1 MPVPFSAKLAV
12 APLVMTGVL
21 SFRSLTLT
29 VTVWVLVLPA
39 ASTRFIDTA

>member
-29 VTVWVLVLPA
+29 VTAWVLVLAPSLA
-39 ASTRFIDTA
+39 TTLKL